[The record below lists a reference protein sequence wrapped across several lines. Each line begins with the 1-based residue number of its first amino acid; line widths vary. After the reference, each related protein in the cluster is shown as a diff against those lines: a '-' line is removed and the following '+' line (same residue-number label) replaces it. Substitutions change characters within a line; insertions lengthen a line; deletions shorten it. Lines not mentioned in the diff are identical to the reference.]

1 MAFDLIVIGGGPA
14 GVTAAL
20 RARELG
26 AATALVEKG
35 ALGGVCT
42 NDGCLPTR
50 VLAMAARLL
59 RDAGRFSEFGLHVE
73 PPTVDFPALLGRAQ
87 DRIYAVHE
95 KKQLAAHLRRA
106 GATLYNESG
115 AARFDGPHTLRLEDG
130 STLEAEKFL
139 LCAGGHGRRLPI
151 PGGELALGHSDVW
164 SMRRLPASGA
174 IVGAAATGSQLASI
188 FNTLGSRVILLE
200 LAPRL
205 TPAEDPVVSEALAA
219 AFRLRG
225 IEVRVGI
232 DGVQRLEATPA
243 GVVAH
248 WKEEGYPQRQE
259 VEALIAAVGWV
270 GNVEGLGLEAAGVA
284 HERGYVTVDETF
296 RTSAPHIYAAGDI
309 TGRMM
314 LVQSATSVA
323 RVAAEN
329 ALRGEGR
336 AYRHDVVP
344 HGGFTDPEYGSV
356 GLTEEAA
363 RAQGDVL
370 AVQIPYAD
378 SDRAVIDGRAEG
390 FCKLIVDRATHR
402 IVGAHVVGE
411 QAVEIVHVAAAAMAA
426 AMPVEQLAE
435 REIAYP
441 TYTAVLG
448 LAAREIVRQ
457 VEGSAVSPPWR
468 MLGRV
473 PAEWEQA
480 AD

>member
-1 MAFDLIVIGGGPA
+1 MVFDLVVIGGGPA

-50 VLAMAARLL
+50 VLAMGARLL
-59 RDAGRFSEFGLHVE
+59 RDAARFPEFGLHVE
-73 PPTVDFPALLGRAQ
+73 PPAVDFTALLGRAQ

-95 KKQLAAHLRRA
+95 KKQLTAHLRRA
-106 GATLYNESG
+106 GVALYHESG
-115 AARFDGPHTLRLEDG
+115 AARFHGPHALRLEDG
-130 STLEAEKFL
+130 STLEAAKFL
-139 LCAGGHGRRLPI
+139 LCVGGHARRLPV
-151 PGGELALGHSDVW
+151 PGGELALTHSDVW
-164 SMRRLPASGA
+164 SMRRLPASVA
-174 IVGAAATGSQLASI
+174 IIGAAATGSQLASI
-188 FNTLGSRVILLE
+188 FNTLGSRVTLLE
-200 LAPRL
+200 MAPRL
-205 TPAEDPVVSEALAA
+205 TPAEDSAVSEALAA
-219 AFRLRG
+219 AFQQRG
-225 IEVRVGI
+225 IEVRKGI
-232 DGVQRLEATPA
+232 DGVRRLAPGSA
-243 GVVAH
+243 GVVVH
-248 WKEEGYPQRQE
+248 WEEDGYPQHQE
-259 VEALIAAVGWV
+259 METVIAAVGWV

-284 HERGYVTVDETF
+284 HERGYIEVDETF

-314 LVQSATSVA
+314 LVQSAASEA

-329 ALRGEGR
+329 ALLGEGR

-363 RAQGDVL
+363 RRRGDVL
-370 AVQIPYAD
+370 VAQVPYAD
-378 SDRAVIDGRAEG
+378 SDRAVIDNRMEG
-390 FCKLIVDRATHR
+390 FCKLIVDRATHG
-402 IVGAHVVGE
+402 IAGAHVVGE

-426 AMPVEQLAE
+426 SMRVEQLAE
-435 REIAYP
+435 LEIAYP

-457 VEGSAVSPPWR
+457 IEGVAPPAPWR
-468 MLGRV
+468 ILGRV

-480 AD
+480 MD